1 MFDEIPELDKK
12 GLRDF
17 GLITGA
23 LFVGI
28 FGLLLPWKFEWAWP
42 IWPWVILAIL
52 SLMAFITPMQ
62 LRPVYQVWM
71 RFGLIIGSVM
81 SRIILGI
88 VFFLIVTP
96 LGMMMRATGKDPSR
110 GAWERIANTA
120 EAAGKERYAET
131 ARRYLGRSS
140 D

>member
-42 IWPWVILAIL
+42 IWPWVILAVL

-62 LRPVYQVWM
+62 LRPVYRVWM
-71 RFGLIIGSVM
+71 RIGLAIGSVV
-81 SRIILGI
+81 SRIILGL
-88 VFFLIVTP
+88 VFFLVVTP
-96 LGMMMRATGKDPSR
+96 IGIMMRATGKDPMNRQLDASVDSYR
-110 GAWERIANTA
+110 
-120 EAAGKERYAET
+120 EAISENKSNSFDRPF
-131 ARRYLGRSS
+131 
-140 D
+140 